1 MGEAGSLK
9 KLGFVVNPIA
19 GMGGRVGLKGTDG
32 PEILARARELGAE
45 PVAPIRAVR
54 FLHALKKFS
63 SELMILSY
71 PAEMG
76 ENEAKEAELE
86 PRVIGRI
93 TSGSTTSEDT
103 KRAAREML
111 AEKVDLLVFAGG
123 DGTAADIL
131 SAVDSKVPILGV
143 PTGVKMHSA
152 VFANTPEA
160 AAEVAAR
167 FLLYGLPLREAEVMD
182 IDEDEFR
189 KGRLVARLIGY
200 GMVPYEPMM
209 VQSTKEGSTGHEL
222 ADQKAIARWVVEM
235 MEKEHVYILGPGT
248 TTRAV
253 AEELGIYDSTLLGVD
268 LIEDYRLLAKD
279 VNEAMILDAIRNK
292 PATIIVSPIG
302 RQGFILGRGNLQLS
316 PRLLRKVGKKNLWV
330 LSTPQKLA
338 ITPTLKVDTGDVD
351 LDEEFRGYI
360 KVITGYRQSKMVK
373 VV

>member
-1 MGEAGSLK
+1 M
-9 KLGFVVNPIA
+9 GFVVNPIA

-45 PVAPIRAVR
+45 PVAPLRAVR

-63 SELMILSY
+63 SELVLLTY

-76 ENEAKEAELE
+76 ENEAKEAKLE
-86 PRVIGRI
+86 SRVIGRI
-93 TSGSTTSEDT
+93 KSGSTTSEDT

-111 AEKVDLLVFAGG
+111 VEKVDLLVFAGG
-123 DGTAADIL
+123 DGTAADVL
-131 SAVDSKVPILGV
+131 SAVDSKLPILGV

-189 KGRLVARLIGY
+189 QGRLVARLIGY
-200 GMVPYEPMM
+200 GMVPYEPVML
-209 VQSTKEGSTGHEL
+209 QSTKEGSTGHEL
-222 ADQKAIARWVVEM
+222 VDQKAIARWVVEM
-235 MEKEHVYILGPGT
+235 MEKGHVYILGPGT

-279 VNEAMILDAIRNK
+279 VNEAMILDAIEDK

-302 RQGFILGRGNLQLS
+302 KQGFILGRGNLQLS

-360 KVITGYRQSKMVK
+360 KVITGYRQSRMVK